1 MKRSFKGWIYFIL
14 YVIVEFLLLC
24 QEILSFFWG
33 SLMKPF
39 LIFWAANFALLLDW
53 FFSEFLYFWFTA
65 PLMRVLGVIF
75 QKLLDLLMKFLENL
89 CYFFFL
95 IWELCGL
102 REYKTTLALIFFL
115 CLVLLLWLG
124 YGWWLVIWYE
134 GLCRC
139 CRESGEARCSQMY
152 FCLAYTTVI
161 FLELRRR
168 LKYYYQDNVLAKR
181 KKK

>member
-1 MKRSFKGWIYFIL
+1 MKRSFKGWIYFLL

-24 QEILSFFWG
+24 QVILGFFGSLLKLLFIFWG
-33 SLMKPF
+33 AHF
-39 LIFWAANFALLLDW
+39 LLLLDW
-53 FFSEFLYFWFTA
+53 FFSELLYFWFTA
-65 PLMRVLGVIF
+65 PLLLVLGIIF
-75 QKLLDLLMKFLENL
+75 QKLLDLLMKLLENL

-102 REYKTTLALIFFL
+102 REYKTTLAFIYYL
-115 CLVLLLWLG
+115 CLLISLWLG
-124 YGWWLVIWYE
+124 YGCWLFIWYE

-152 FCLAYTTVI
+152 FCLAYTTII

-168 LKYYYQDNVLAKR
+168 LRYYYQDNVLAK
-181 KKK
+181 KKKK